1 MHRSTTCAAR
11 VQYRLFAFL
20 AIPHL
25 LELLP
30 MFFTVK
36 KLSLSLAA
44 AFTLSAAAT
53 SFAQKAPEVPVTAEQ
68 RSQIESVIKSY
79 LMKNP
84 GILRE
89 VMVELER
96 TETAAKDAKRIEML
110 AKNKAQIENDKDSP
124 FIGNAKGDV
133 VVTEFFDYRCGYC
146 VKVANVLP
154 ELIKRDPNI
163 RVVYKEFPILGPDSL
178 TGAKAAIAAHRQS
191 AAKYLPFHIALFNS
205 VAINDTT
212 ISAAATSVGLDAAKV
227 LADMKSP
234 EVTAILDKNNSLA
247 LDLELNG
254 TPAFIVGNKILP
266 GAVSIETLLAAVRDQ
281 RNAATK
287 KTG

>member
-1 MHRSTTCAAR
+1 MHFTIK
-11 VQYRLFAFL
+11 RLAFAL
-20 AIPHL
+20 
-25 LELLP
+25 
-30 MFFTVK
+30 
-36 KLSLSLAA
+36 
-44 AFTLSAAAT
+44 AT
-53 SFAQKAPEVPVTAEQ
+53 STSIAISTAAWAHKPADVAVSAEQ
-68 RSQIESVIKSY
+68 RAQIESVIKSY

-110 AKNKAQIENDKDSP
+110 AKNKAAIEFDKDSP
-124 FIGNAKGDV
+124 FIGNPKGDV
-133 VVTEFFDYRCGYC
+133 VITEFFDYRCGYC
-146 VKVANVLP
+146 VKVASVLP
-154 ELIKRDPNI
+154 ELVKRDPNV

-178 TGAKAAIAAHRQS
+178 TASKAAIAAHRQ
-191 AAKYLPFHIALFNS
+191 APAKYLPFHIALINS

-212 ISAAATSVGLDAAKV
+212 ISAAAVSAGLDPAKV
-227 LADMKSP
+227 LTEMKSP
-234 EVTAILDKNNSLA
+234 EVTAILDKVNSLA

-266 GAVSIETLLAAVRDQ
+266 GAVSVETLLAAVRDQ